1 MLFIRCIN
9 RDGKKWSSEL
19 IGVLEHT
26 KHFPILSN
34 YTWNFEIIVTPENDY
49 WIIGNVGNFKFSHSE
64 KKFLPVTETPRKITD
79 RNLNSAFSRS
89 ENLNPKVK
97 DAKVNSILKPIFV
110 ETYCIDNQNILWQG
124 FLSSGSV
131 ETGLTR
137 TIKTPGGFKHY
148 FTELNP
154 EAGLNAFFP
163 VLKNKYGTIW
173 GGAANVNTIFQY
185 EKNGT
190 IKRVAPLD
198 SETFKI
204 SQRVR
209 SFLEDSTGIW
219 IGYFQ
224 KLLLRY
230 DFKSNKF
237 SKIILKESDS
247 EDRSLPQSFVHLKK
261 VGDDL
266 LIFGFKE
273 IFNYNALNNSLT
285 KVLTYDINS
294 NFNIYSVTNDNETGW
309 WLGCNVSR
317 LIHFDKNFR
326 EIATYKIGNASFNIE
341 DIIIGDN
348 NDLWLSLLGGGL
360 AHFDKTTGKTIKVYT
375 TADGL
380 SNNTCY
386 GMLKDKKGNLW
397 ISTNKGISKFNPKTE
412 QFRIFGKMEGLE
424 IEEFNSDNTFLAP
437 DGEMFFAG
445 MGGVVSFYPDSII
458 DESISAYSPPL
469 LITGMRVSGSN
480 RYFGKAVYE
489 CDTVRLEKGDD
500 NFRITFACLDFV
512 NAEKIRYRYRLV
524 GENDEFA
531 ETDHR
536 NRSVNFSNLKP
547 GNYRFEVESTDMN
560 GDWNSK
566 TALVILI
573 PSIFYKTFWFDVIV
587 VIFFISLTVY
597 IIYSYF
603 RRLRIKALYLQSE
616 LKLESLRSQMN
627 PHFIFNSLNSINY
640 FISQNDRLS
649 ANRYIA
655 DFSGLIRSFLGNL
668 SHEFIPLSKELES
681 LKGYL
686 QLEHLRF
693 GDRFDYE
700 LIIAPEIQPDEIFV
714 FPGIVQPFIENAVWH
729 GVRGLEGRKGFIRI
743 VFYVEGEGI
752 KVIVEDDG
760 IGRKLAGQQKH
771 QMTGKTS
778 KGIGIVLER
787 LKIANYLYKKHYQV
801 LFSDLK
807 PDSAETGTRVII
819 DIPLKMS
826 R

>member
-1 MLFIRCIN
+1 
-9 RDGKKWSSEL
+9 
-19 IGVLEHT
+19 
-26 KHFPILSN
+26 
-34 YTWNFEIIVTPENDY
+34 
-49 WIIGNVGNFKFSHSE
+49 
-64 KKFLPVTETPRKITD
+64 
-79 RNLNSAFSRS
+79 
-89 ENLNPKVK
+89 
-97 DAKVNSILKPIFV
+97 
-110 ETYCIDNQNILWQG
+110 
-124 FLSSGSV
+124 
-131 ETGLTR
+131 
-137 TIKTPGGFKHY
+137 
-148 FTELNP
+148 
-154 EAGLNAFFP
+154 
-163 VLKNKYGTIW
+163 
-173 GGAANVNTIFQY
+173 
-185 EKNGT
+185 
-190 IKRVAPLD
+190 
-198 SETFKI
+198 
-204 SQRVR
+204 
-209 SFLEDSTGIW
+209 
-219 IGYFQ
+219 
-224 KLLLRY
+224 
-230 DFKSNKF
+230 
-237 SKIILKESDS
+237 
-247 EDRSLPQSFVHLKK
+247 
-261 VGDDL
+261 
-266 LIFGFKE
+266 
-273 IFNYNALNNSLT
+273 
-285 KVLTYDINS
+285 
-294 NFNIYSVTNDNETGW
+294 
-309 WLGCNVSR
+309 
-317 LIHFDKNFR
+317 
-326 EIATYKIGNASFNIE
+326 
-341 DIIIGDN
+341 
-348 NDLWLSLLGGGL
+348 
-360 AHFDKTTGKTIKVYT
+360 
-375 TADGL
+375 
-380 SNNTCY
+380 
-386 GMLKDKKGNLW
+386 
-397 ISTNKGISKFNPKTE
+397 
-412 QFRIFGKMEGLE
+412 MEGLE

-445 MGGVVSFYPDSII
+445 MGGVMSFYPDSII
-458 DESISAYSPPL
+458 DENILACSPPL
-469 LITGMRVSGSN
+469 LITEMRVSGSN

-489 CDTVRLEKGDD
+489 SDTVRLEKGDD

-512 NAEKIRYRYRLV
+512 NAEKIRYRYRLI
-524 GENDEFA
+524 GENDDFA

-547 GNYRFEVESTDMN
+547 GKYRFEVESADPN

-597 IIYSYF
+597 IIYNYF

-787 LKIANYLYKKHYQV
+787 LKIANYLYKKNYQV

-807 PDSAETGTRVII
+807 PDSVETGTRVII